1 MRWAR
6 LALAFLFTASLASGG
21 EADNPSQWLDRL
33 SRSMSEL
40 SYRGVLTYE
49 RGDHTESLRLSHQLV
64 DGREYERLE
73 YLDGERREIIRS
85 GSQLTCIHPGQ
96 RLIRLFQKQQL
107 LRDGLSGLDH
117 HYELRAVGEGR
128 VAGRRAQ
135 TVEITPRDE
144 FRLGYRLALDHDTG
158 LLLRSELL
166 GAGGEVLERFQV
178 ATFELGNGRLPD
190 WVAGAESAPDTE
202 GAPAAMAASVDGSPA
217 MAVPAWQPQW
227 LPPGFRRAL
236 APAPGVED
244 IQTYSDGRAMVSVFV
259 AAVDDTAQAEEGR
272 ARQGATVAYTRPTQ
286 FRGKSYL
293 VTVVGEVPQLTA
305 KRIATG
311 IAWQAGQ

>member
-1 MRWAR
+1 MRCAR

-49 RGDHTESLRLSHQLV
+49 RGGHTESLRLSHHLV
-64 DGREYERLE
+64 DGREHERLE

-107 LRDGLSGLDH
+107 LRDGLAGLDH
-117 HYELRAVGEGR
+117 YYALRTIGEGR

-144 FRLGYRLALDHDTG
+144 FRLGYRLALDHETG

-166 GAGGEVLERFQV
+166 DTGGEVLERFQF
-178 ATFELGNGRLPD
+178 ATFELGDGHIPD
-190 WVAGAESAPDTE
+190 WVAEPAAGA
-202 GAPAAMAASVDGSPA
+202 APAAAIAGTDEVAAAV
-217 MAVPAWQPQW
+217 VPAWRPQW
-227 LPPGFRRAL
+227 LPPGFRLAL
-236 APAPGVED
+236 AQVPGAED
-244 IQTYSDGRAMVSVFV
+244 MQTYSDGLAMVSVFV
-259 AAVDDTAQAEEGR
+259 AAADDDTAQLEEGR
-272 ARQGATVAYTRPTQ
+272 ARQGATVAFTRPAQ
-286 FRGKSYL
+286 FGGKSYL

-305 KRIATG
+305 KRIAT
-311 IAWQAGQ
+311 AVVWQEAP